1 MIKVRALRDGQLVED
16 VAMADLPAVRARQ
29 DTLVWVEVASP
40 TPDELAEVGR
50 EFGIH
55 EVALEDLQ
63 VEERQRPKLEQ
74 YQDQVLVVAYGA
86 LAGTG
91 QRPTRLFE
99 VDLVAGP
106 GYLLT
111 FHGGPPVDHGPIAR
125 RVKARPELA
134 SEGAG
139 YLLYVAL
146 DELVDTFFPALDA
159 IAERVVAVE
168 EAVLAGDTDV
178 QGPIFS
184 VRKELIA
191 VRRVIGPMRDAMVV
205 LLRRDLGIFSSEIH
219 RYLQDVYDHLIR
231 LSESVED
238 YQDVLAGTLDAN
250 ATMASNRVNTVA
262 RNLAAYAAIFAVV
275 TMISGIYGMNFV
287 HMPELAWRFGYGW
300 ALGLM
305 VACAVGLWVYFKR
318 KGWL

>member
-1 MIKVRALRDGQLVED
+1 MIKVRALRDGRQVDDLPL
-16 VAMADLPAVRARQ
+16 ADLPATRAEPGS
-29 DTLVWVEVASP
+29 LVWVEVVSP
-40 TPDELAEVGR
+40 SPEELTFLGK

-63 VEERQRPKLEQ
+63 VGERQRPKVEQ
-74 YQDQVLVVAYGA
+74 YQDQVLLVAYGA
-86 LAGTG
+86 LTGTG
-91 QRPTRLFE
+91 KKPTRLFE

-106 GYLLT
+106 SYLLT
-111 FHGGPPVDHGPIAR
+111 FHGGPPVDASPVAR
-125 RVKARPELA
+125 RVEARPELA
-134 SEGAG
+134 SEGSG

-159 IAERVVAVE
+159 IGERVVELE
-168 EAVLAGDTDV
+168 EAVLAGDTDI
-178 QGPIFS
+178 QAQIFAI
-184 VRKELIA
+184 RKELIG

-205 LLRRDLGIFSSEIH
+205 LLRRDLGIISHETQ

-238 YQDVLAGTLDAN
+238 YQDVMAGTLDAN

-275 TMISGIYGMNFV
+275 TMISGIYGMNFE
-287 HMPELAWRFGYGW
+287 HMPELGWRFGYGW

-305 VACAVGLWVYFKR
+305 VVGGGGLYIYFKR